1 LNPRSLPEIREASA
15 LFEAWERNVR
25 DPGAAQRFGEA
36 VQLLDDYLEGEP
48 DSPHRAFIKN
58 LKLANARRLI
68 RLLGEVDKSDLSAW
82 VQYADVLVRLLDRE
96 AQAAIAADA
105 SLKQALDGFLKP
117 LGLNPWVSNP

>member
-1 LNPRSLPEIREASA
+1 M

-48 DSPHRAFIKN
+48 DSPHRAFIQN

-82 VQYADVLVRLLDRE
+82 VGYADVLVRLLDKE

-105 SLKQALDGFLKP
+105 SLKGALDGFLKP
-117 LGLNPWVSNP
+117 LGLKPLSR